1 MSLENYV
8 LDLCINTKSAKKDL
22 NRLSIIERNN
32 ILKECGKK
40 LLENE
45 KNILSENQKD
55 ISIAR
60 KNNLKESFIERL
72 TLNSDKIKYM
82 ADTLV
87 NISNLSEVLDQYD
100 TMTTLE
106 NGLMVG
112 KKRVPLG
119 VVLIIFESRPNVTVD
134 SFALCLKTGNVS
146 ILRGG
151 KEAINTTMAIVDIFR
166 KTLAEKGINE
176 NIVQLV
182 TDTNR
187 EIVPILTKQNKF
199 IDVVIPRGSN
209 SLIQAVIQ
217 NSTVPVIETGVG
229 NCHVYVD
236 KDADF
241 EKAIKI
247 INNAKTQRVSVCNA
261 MESMLVH
268 KDIANEFLPKIIEV
282 LDESNVEYRCC
293 AKSLPLVFGG
303 VLAKEEDFETEFLDY
318 IVSIKIVN
326 DIDEAIEHID
336 VFGTNHSEC
345 IVSENY
351 SATQKFLKEVDAA
364 VVYANASTRFTDGD
378 MFGFGG
384 EIGISTQKL
393 HARGPMGLKELTTYK
408 YVVYGDGQ
416 VRQ

>member
-1 MSLENYV
+1 MDLDDYV
-8 LDLCINTKSAKKDL
+8 LNLCENAKKSKKDL
-22 NRLSIIERNN
+22 NRLSIIERND
-32 ILKECGKK
+32 ILKKVAKNMLAGEEDI
-40 LLENE
+40 LLQNA
-45 KNILSENQKD
+45 ID
-55 ISIAR
+55 VAYAV
-60 KNNLKESFIERL
+60 ESGHKQSFVERL
-72 TLNSDKIKYM
+72 ALNKEKIKYM

-87 NISNLSEVLDQYD
+87 SISELPEVLDQYD

-119 VVLIIFESRPNVTVD
+119 VILIIFESRPNVTVD

-151 KEAINTTMAIVDIFR
+151 KEAINTTLAIVDIFK
-166 KTLAEKGINE
+166 KTLKECGVNE

-182 TDTNR
+182 DNTDR
-187 EIVPILTKQNKF
+187 AIVPILTKQNGY

-209 SLIQAVIQ
+209 SLIQTVIK

-236 KDADF
+236 KNADF
-241 EKAIKI
+241 EKAINI

-261 MESMLVH
+261 METMLVH
-268 KDIANEFLPKIIEV
+268 SSVAKEFLPKVVEV
-282 LDESNVEYRCC
+282 LDKSNVTYKCC
-293 AKSLPLVFGG
+293 EKSLPFVKGG
-303 VLAKEEDFETEFLDY
+303 VLATDEDFATEFLDY
-318 IVSIKIVN
+318 ILAIKVVEN
-326 DIDEAIEHID
+326 IDEAIEHID
-336 VFGTNHSEC
+336 TYGTHHSEC
-345 IVSENY
+345 IVSEDY
-351 SATQKFLKEVDAA
+351 MSIQKFLKEIDSA

-408 YVVYGDGQ
+408 YVVYGEGQ
-416 VRQ
+416 IRK

>member
-1 MSLENYV
+1 MTLEDYV
-8 LDLCINTKSAKKDL
+8 LDLCINTKKAKKDL
-22 NRLSIIERNN
+22 SRLSIIERNN
-32 ILKECGKK
+32 LLKDIAKS
-40 LLENE
+40 LIENE
-45 KNILSENQKD
+45 NYILEQNGKD
-55 ISIAR
+55 VKEAR
-60 KNNLKESFIERL
+60 EQGHKDSFVERL
-72 TLNSDKIKYM
+72 SLDSGKIKYM
-82 ADTLV
+82 ADTLIK
-87 NISNLSEVLDQYD
+87 ISELPEVLGQYD

-151 KEAINTTMAIVDIFR
+151 KEAINTTMAIVEIFR
-166 KTLAEKGINE
+166 KTLNEKGIDE

-182 TDTNR
+182 ADTNR
-187 EIVPILTKQNKF
+187 EIVPILTKQNRY

-247 INNAKTQRVSVCNA
+247 VNNAKTQRVSVCNA
-261 MESMLVH
+261 METMLVH
-268 KDIANEFLPKIIEV
+268 SSVAKEFLPKMIEE
-282 LDESNVEYRCC
+282 LDKSNVEYRCC
-293 AKSLPLVFGG
+293 KKSLPYVKGG
-303 VLAKEEDFETEFLDY
+303 VLATEKDFETEFLDY
-318 IVSIKIVN
+318 ILAIKVV
-326 DIDEAIEHID
+326 DSIDEAIEHID
-336 VFGTNHSEC
+336 RYGTSHSEC

-351 SATQKFLKEVDAA
+351 SATQKFLKEIDAA

-416 VRQ
+416 VRI